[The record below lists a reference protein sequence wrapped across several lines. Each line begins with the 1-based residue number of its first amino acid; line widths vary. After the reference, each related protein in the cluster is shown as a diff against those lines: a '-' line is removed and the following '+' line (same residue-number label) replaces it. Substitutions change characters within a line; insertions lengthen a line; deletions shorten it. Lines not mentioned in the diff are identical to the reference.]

1 MDLFDVRK
9 IQTLEEIERVSK
21 EIQNLIIEK
30 KQNINSYDEKLKTL
44 YSRMY
49 VLNRELLKLIPPIDK
64 EQT

>member
-64 EQT
+64 E

>member
-44 YSRMY
+44 YTRMY
-49 VLNRELLKLIPPIDK
+49 VLNRELLKLIPPIEK
-64 EQT
+64 EQI

>member
-49 VLNRELLKLIPPIDK
+49 VLNRELLKLIPPIEK
-64 EQT
+64 EQI

>member
-64 EQT
+64 ET

>member
-44 YSRMY
+44 YARMY
-49 VLNRELLKLIPPIDK
+49 VLNRELLKLIPPIEK
-64 EQT
+64 ET

>member
-1 MDLFDVRK
+1 M
-9 IQTLEEIERVSK
+9 
-21 EIQNLIIEK
+21 
-30 KQNINSYDEKLKTL
+30 YEKLKTL

>member
-9 IQTLEEIERVSK
+9 VQTLEEIEKVAK

-49 VLNRELLKLIPPIDK
+49 VLNRELLKLIPPIEK
-64 EQT
+64 EQI

>member
-49 VLNRELLKLIPPIDK
+49 VLNRELLKLIPPIEK
-64 EQT
+64 ET